1 MQAIFSDRLAKPIGP
16 FSPAVRSNSK
26 GYIYVSGQIGQS
38 AETGK
43 LVEGGI
49 ERQTEQAFA
58 NLDAL
63 LKASERSFAG
73 RACHG
78 VSDKHDRFRSHECG
92 LCQAL
97 QGTLSGPDDD
107 RRVSAS
113 ARRECRDRCRRR
125 DRREPLMSDTYE
137 RLIALLDAHK
147 ASYRLIDHAGGSDG
161 QGQHAARPSRCRRG
175 QMHRPHRQ
183 DREEDI
189 ALRAGGRSR
198 RRARRL
204 RENKVAVQRCHVCR
218 FRGCG
223 RGRAPGG

>member
-147 ASYRLIDHAGGSDG
+147 A
-161 QGQHAARPSRCRRG
+161 
-175 QMHRPHRQ
+175 
-183 DREEDI
+183 
-189 ALRAGGRSR
+189 
-198 RRARRL
+198 
-204 RENKVAVQRCHVCR
+204 
-218 FRGCG
+218 
-223 RGRAPGG
+223 